1 MGLTLALTDNELPAS
16 PAFIEFLHA
25 ALAGAVQHV
34 GGWYAQEEEDLVSDR
49 GRFEDI
55 REKTR
60 IVMSHP
66 EGKEHTVCAYRLFKA
81 ILTGGSTRCGRF
93 RGFAFFHRHSAYWRP
108 LSDRAVFPRHRR

>member
-1 MGLTLALTDNELPAS
+1 MGLTLTDDELPAS
-16 PAFIEFLHA
+16 PAFIEILHA
-25 ALAGAVQHV
+25 TLAGAEQHV
-34 GGWYAQEEEDLVSDR
+34 GGWYAQEEENLVSDW

-55 REKTR
+55 CEKTR

-66 EGKEHTVCAYRLFKA
+66 EGKERIVCAYRLFKA

-93 RGFAFFHRHSAYWRP
+93 RGFAFFHWHSAYWRH